1 MCGVQ
6 AEKKDGGSSFMCAE
20 SSAWRPDSKCSESAS
35 DFMTAGEH
43 FGEVIP
49 AVPKGFVR
57 WVQLFNIN
65 EQERRNY
72 LGGATDRKAYYI
84 YCGEGDTVPDT
95 RGWQPFGG
103 QLAAAMADR
112 RGSQR
117 IQSRLPQPKAWR
129 RSALSVA
136 GILEENPVLVS
147 AGVTLDDFSFS
158 SAKSAS
164 VAPSAGAA
172 SAVQQPSPALP
183 VPPAAAPLE
192 VATPQPS
199 HTPNSNSAV
208 KRKATLQGSPS
219 CDDEAEPSSTKLPRT
234 SSEAQAV

>member
-1 MCGVQ
+1 
-6 AEKKDGGSSFMCAE
+6 
-20 SSAWRPDSKCSESAS
+20 
-35 DFMTAGEH
+35 MTAGEH

-57 WVQLFNIN
+57 WLQLFNIN
-65 EQERRNY
+65 EQERHKY
-72 LGGATDRKAYYI
+72 LGGGNDGRVYYI

-117 IQSRLPQPKAWR
+117 IQSLFPQANRPSR
-129 RSALSVA
+129 LSVA
-136 GILEENPVLVS
+136 RILEENPVLVS

-158 SAKSAS
+158 CVKSAS

>member
-1 MCGVQ
+1 VQ

-20 SSAWRPDSKCSESAS
+20 SSAWRTDSKCSESAS

-57 WVQLFNIN
+57 WLQLSNIN
-65 EQERRNY
+65 EQERHKY
-72 LGGATDRKAYYI
+72 LGGATDRNVCYI

-117 IQSRLPQPKAWR
+117 IWCLHPQVDRPSRL
-129 RSALSVA
+129 SAA
-136 GILEENPVLVS
+136 RILEENPVLVS

-158 SAKSAS
+158 RPKSAS
-164 VAPSAGAA
+164 LAPSAGAA
-172 SAVQQPSPALP
+172 FPLVGGALRCCGCGRWHNVPEHVMHAVRCPSPRTDA
-183 VPPAAAPLE
+183 VWWMACACC
-192 VATPQPS
+192 VT
-199 HTPNSNSAV
+199 SNHFF
-208 KRKATLQGSPS
+208 
-219 CDDEAEPSSTKLPRT
+219 
-234 SSEAQAV
+234 

>member
-6 AEKKDGGSSFMCAE
+6 AEKKDGGRSFMCAE
-20 SSAWRPDSKCSESAS
+20 SSAWRTDSKCSESPS

-43 FGEVIP
+43 FGEAIP

-65 EQERRNY
+65 ERNRRNY
-72 LGGATDRKAYYI
+72 FRAVEDRKAYYI
-84 YCGEGDTVPDT
+84 YCGQGDTVPDT

-117 IQSRLPQPKAWR
+117 IERLLPQATRP
-129 RSALSVA
+129 SVA
-136 GILEENPVLVS
+136 SILEENPVLVS
-147 AGVTLDDFSFS
+147 EGVTLDDFSFS
-158 SAKSAS
+158 KAKSAS
-164 VAPSAGAA
+164 LAPSAGAA
-172 SAVQQPSPALP
+172 SAVQQSSPALP

-199 HTPNSNSAV
+199 HTPKPHSAV

-219 CDDEAEPSSTKLPRT
+219 SDDAAEPSSTKLPRT